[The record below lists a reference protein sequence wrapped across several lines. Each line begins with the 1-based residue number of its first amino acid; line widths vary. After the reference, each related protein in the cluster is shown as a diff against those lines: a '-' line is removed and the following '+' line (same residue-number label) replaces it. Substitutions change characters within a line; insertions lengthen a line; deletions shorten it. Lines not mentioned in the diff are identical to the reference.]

1 MEHTGMKNVRIGLP
15 GKCYFFIHYLGPN
28 DMRIKSIWEALFIT
42 DAKITGDFLTVDL
55 DENI

>member
-1 MEHTGMKNVRIGLP
+1 MKNVRIGLP

-42 DAKITGDFLTVDL
+42 DAKITGNFLTVDL